1 MRKYL
6 APIGLILAL
15 ASGLALA
22 QNANQAVQLSQDPT
36 GKVGYDNVQGGIY
49 LPGHL
54 LSTTRQAAAPALTAC
69 ITGGTPT
76 LVGTDFS
83 GVITGGTTASTS
95 CVVTFGVAFQ
105 TAPNCV
111 VSWQTGP
118 LAAMSWTTSTT
129 ALTITQTSN
138 ASSKIAY
145 ICTSVS

>member
-6 APIGLILAL
+6 APIFLTLAL
-15 ASGLALA
+15 GTALA
-22 QNANQAVQLSQDPT
+22 VAQTANRGVQLSQDAS
-36 GKVGYDNVQGGIY
+36 GFVGFDNVQGGIY
-49 LPGHL
+49 LPGHI
-54 LSTTRQAAAPALTAC
+54 LSTNRLSTPPALSAC
-69 ITGGTPT
+69 ITGGSPT
-76 LVGTDFS
+76 LVGTDLS

-95 CVVTFGVAFQ
+95 CVVTFGSAFQ

-145 ICTSVS
+145 ICTSSG